1 MSEHPWLGM
10 SFLKCPRHGDSGVL
24 GTIGVLGPGWLPG
37 GDLFYSTR
45 CVVSWNFRSVM
56 TASCQGP
63 VNRFTGSNDWEQRS
77 PGLEHRGRLLLP
89 SPWSLVTELQN
100 Y

>member
-1 MSEHPWLGM
+1 MSELPWVGM
-10 SFLKCPRHGDSGVL
+10 SFLQRPRHGDSGVL

-45 CVVSWNFRSVM
+45 RIISWNFRNVM

-63 VNRFTGSNDWEQRS
+63 VNRFKGSNDWEQHC
-77 PGLEHRGRLLLP
+77 PGLEHRADFFYPPPRA
-89 SPWSLVTELQN
+89 
-100 Y
+100 